1 MDLELGSLAYTP
13 ETNSRLGFNY
23 ATAVT
28 NDPGPFVSLEAAPM
42 PYSTYIS
49 AGLLGVG
56 IKLQPNGDVTVTFMG
71 TVQSS
76 SNLNQGFADV
86 PTYPR
91 WQYTIPKSQLKAA
104 EHFRV
109 RQ

>member
-1 MDLELGSLAYTP
+1 
-13 ETNSRLGFNY
+13 
-23 ATAVT
+23 
-28 NDPGPFVSLEAAPM
+28 
-42 PYSTYIS
+42 
-49 AGLLGVG
+49 
-56 IKLQPNGDVTVTFMG
+56 MG